1 MHMTVRHRPDPG
13 TRSRGL
19 SRGVMIFSLILVLFS
34 LIPQVYGLEPRWI
47 YPTGGQDIASMAIS
61 ANGSIVAVGT
71 TAGDVILLDRS
82 GTELWR
88 HTVPGSV
95 LVAVPP
101 DGSVVLAGNQED
113 HYKNKGAI
121 RLYDKN
127 GTRRWF
133 MNTGYLTGI
142 GISADAKRM
151 AAGVQTGETIITDAQ
166 GAGPTVVPAGT
177 DTVMAE
183 DFFLSPDG
191 STAGYTKHMVNN
203 LYVTPEPRLVIINL
217 NSRGKTT
224 FDTQS
229 NVLAFPANGSRVL
242 AGLADGTAG
251 SISLFWRNGTRI
263 WKTETGAVSDVA
275 ISAGGDRAA
284 GTSWS
289 GLYLFN
295 GTANGS
301 RLLLPREDLSSVSMS
316 QNGTYIATGSRDG
329 TVYLLD
335 WNGSVLWSHWNGGTI
350 PGKILAVEIASDGSA
365 VVSASD
371 EHEVRYFSTGV
382 LDAPPPAVNASA
394 GNATVVNTTMTT
406 NGNTPAPSPSPTKAA
421 AGVVPLLGVA
431 AAVLLIPAKRRR

>member
-1 MHMTVRHRPDPG
+1 MRMTVRHQPNPG

-19 SRGVMIFSLILVLFS
+19 SRGVMIFSLVLVIFS
-34 LIPQVYGLEPRWI
+34 LIPQVYGLEPHWI

-121 RLYDKN
+121 RLYDQN

-133 MNTGYLTGI
+133 INTGYLTGI
-142 GISADAKRM
+142 GISADAKRI
-151 AAGVQTGETIITDAQ
+151 AAGVQTGEVFIVDAQ
-166 GAGPTVVPAGT
+166 GKTTVVPAES

-183 DFFLSPDG
+183 DFFVSPDG
-191 STAGYTKHMVNN
+191 STAGYTKHMINN

-217 NSRGKTT
+217 NNRGRRT
-224 FDTQS
+224 FDAHEE
-229 NVLAFPANGSRVL
+229 VLAFPANGSQVIG
-242 AGLADGTAG
+242 GLAEGTAG
-251 SISLFWRNGTRI
+251 SISLYWRNGTII
-263 WKTETGAVSDVA
+263 WTKETGAVSDVA
-275 ISAGGDRAA
+275 ISASGDRAA

-316 QNGTYIATGSRDG
+316 RNGTYIATGSRDG
-329 TVYLLD
+329 TVYLLN
-335 WNGSVLWSHWNGGTI
+335 WTGSVLWSHWNGGTI
-350 PGKILAVEIASDGSA
+350 PGQILDVGIAAEGSA
-365 VVSASD
+365 VVSASE
-371 EHEVRYFSTGV
+371 EHEIRYFSTGV
-382 LDAPPPAVNASA
+382 LDVPPPSVNASA
-394 GNATVVNTTMTT
+394 TNTTGKDANVTQTVNTTT
-406 NGNTPAPSPSPTKAA
+406 PSPSPTKAA
-421 AGVVPLLGVA
+421 AGVVPLLGLAVA
-431 AAVLLIPAKRRR
+431 GILIACNVRK